1 LSRWVAV
8 DPSIVD
14 PVKYQAIEFVVEQ
27 SEKAEQMTTSP
38 LLTGGAGFDF
48 EDSVAA
54 VYLTALLLGRTPW
67 MAQIIWTRLDHQKS
81 KTPE

>member
-1 LSRWVAV
+1 
-8 DPSIVD
+8 
-14 PVKYQAIEFVVEQ
+14 VKYQAIEFVVEQ

-54 VYLTALLLGRTPW
+54 VYLTALLLGVNPLDGTNYLDTLGSPKIQDARV
-67 MAQIIWTRLDHQKS
+67 TRQR
-81 KTPE
+81 EFN